1 MRIAVVGTG
10 ISGLVAAH
18 LLGREH
24 EVTVLEAADRIGGHS
39 NTVTVEVGGEHHDVD
54 TGFIVYN
61 ERTYPGFCRLLAK
74 LGVAT
79 RPSDMSF
86 SVSADDRRVE
96 YATQTLDA
104 LFADRR
110 NLVDPRFHAMLRE
123 VLRFNRDAQALLR
136 RDSSNAES
144 QSLAEYLAE
153 GRYSRRFLEHYLVP
167 MGAAIWS
174 APPERFL
181 DFPAATFLRF
191 FDNHGLLD
199 HRAPVP
205 WRTVTGG
212 SRRYVDALVKATRA
226 RFHTSCP
233 VLSARRREDGVDLLL
248 PDGLVA
254 RFDHAVF
261 ACHSDQALGLLEDA
275 TRAERE
281 VLGAIGYQENDVVL
295 HTDASVMPRRARAW
309 ASWNYRLARD
319 EGPVRLTYWM
329 NRLQSLRS
337 SKPLLV
343 TLNSR
348 EAIAP
353 DQVLASF
360 TYHHPVYDLAAL
372 TAQRERREIDGVERT
387 HFCGAYWGHGFHED
401 GVQSALAVCRRFGL
415 EL

>member
-24 EVTVLEAADRIGGHS
+24 EVTVFESAGRIGGHS
-39 NTVTVEVGGEHHDVD
+39 NTVTAEVDGRAHDVD

-61 ERTYPGFCRLLAK
+61 ERTYPGFCRLLST

-79 RPSDMSF
+79 QPSDMSF
-86 SVSADDRRVE
+86 SVSADDGSVE

-104 LFADRR
+104 LFARRR
-110 NLVDPRFHAMLRE
+110 NLVDPRFLAMLRE
-123 VLRFNRDAQALLR
+123 VVRFNRDAQELLR
-136 RDSSNAES
+136 GEASDAES
-144 QSLAEYLAE
+144 QSLAEYLGEA
-153 GRYSRRFLEHYLVP
+153 GYSRRFLAHYLVP

-181 DFPAATFLRF
+181 EFPAATFLRF

-199 HRAPVP
+199 HRAPMR
-205 WRTVTGG
+205 WRTITGG

-233 VLSARRREDGVDLLL
+233 VLSARRSESGVELLL

-254 RFDHAVF
+254 RYDHAVF
-261 ACHSDQALGLLEDA
+261 ACHSNQALRLLEDA
-275 TRAERE
+275 SRAERE
-281 VLGAIGYQENDVVL
+281 VLGAIAYQENDVVL
-295 HTDASVMPRRARAW
+295 HTDAAAMPRRRRAW
-309 ASWNYRLARD
+309 ASWNYRLTGD
-319 EGPVRLTYWM
+319 GPVRLTYWM
-329 NRLQSLRS
+329 NRLQSLSS

-348 EAIAP
+348 QAIAP
-353 DQVLASF
+353 EEVLASF
-360 TYHHPVYDLAAL
+360 TYHHPVYDRAAL
-372 TAQRERREIDGVERT
+372 KAQRERKEVDGVDRT

-401 GVQSALAVCRRFGL
+401 GVQSALTVCRRFGL
-415 EL
+415 DL